1 MTASPKNVNKW
12 LVAVTVIVP
21 TFIEIMDTSVANVSL
36 NHIRGSF
43 SASVDE
49 ATWVLTSYLV
59 SNAIILPITGW
70 LSSVFGRKRF
80 LSLCVFLFALSSFL
94 CGMSPNLGSLVFF
107 RVLQGLGG
115 GALQPLSQAIL
126 LETFPVAEHGVAMAA
141 YGIGVVVAPIIGP
154 LVGGWVTDNLTWRW
168 IFYINIPVCVLS
180 LLMIAFFIFDPPYIK
195 KAKQKIDYFGL
206 GFLAVGLG
214 CLQIVLDKGERED
227 WFNSDFI
234 ITLSIIAV
242 AGLFLFVITELFFVK
257 DPVVNLKVF
266 KDISFTAGNLMMFFG
281 FFGMFASIV
290 LYPIYLQT
298 VMGYTATLAGIV
310 LGPGGITI
318 LLFMPITGILMKY
331 MDARKILVA
340 GLIVGSYAVYLMSKL
355 NLEAGFYNVLWP
367 RVVQGVGVA
376 FFFVPLMTVTMSTIP
391 KEEMGNATGVFNLLR
406 NLGGS
411 FGTAFVMTMLA
422 RRAQYHQSV
431 LVEHLTPY
439 DPGFMI
445 AFEKIKMMINYSL
458 YSMGHNVLQ
467 GLKLVYAMTLKQ
479 AMMLSFCDLFYLICL
494 LNLVIIPLAKLL
506 NKTVP
511 ES

>member
-1 MTASPKNVNKW
+1 MTAAPKNINKW
-12 LVAVTVIVP
+12 LVAITVIVP

-59 SNAIILPITGW
+59 SNAIILPLTGW
-70 LSSVFGRKRF
+70 LSSFIGRKRF
-80 LSLCVFLFALSSFL
+80 LTLCVALFAFSSL
-94 CGMSPNLGSLVFF
+94 MCGMAPNLGMLVFF

-141 YGIGVVVAPIIGP
+141 YGVGVVVAPIIGP

-168 IFYINIPVCVLS
+168 IFYINIPICIFS
-180 LLMIAFFIFDPPYIK
+180 ILMISFFIYDPPYIRK
-195 KAKQKIDYFGL
+195 IKQKIDYFGL

-227 WFNSDFI
+227 WFQSDFI
-234 ITLSIIAV
+234 ITLSIIAGV
-242 AGLFLFVITELFFVK
+242 GLILFIVTELFFVK
-257 DPVVNLKVF
+257 NPVVNLRVL

-318 LLFMPITGILMKY
+318 LLFMPISGILMKY
-331 MDARKILVA
+331 IDARKVLVA
-340 GLIVGSYAVYLMSKL
+340 GLIIGSYAVYLMSQL
-355 NLEAGFYNVLWP
+355 NLDAGFTNIIWP

-411 FGTAFVMTMLA
+411 FGTAFVMTTLS
-422 RRAQYHQSV
+422 RRAQYHQSI
-431 LVEHLTPY
+431 LTEKLTPL
-439 DPGFMI
+439 DPGFMVSL
-445 AFEKIKMMINYSL
+445 EKIKNILAYSL
-458 YSMGHNVLQ
+458 HSTGNEMAQ
-467 GLKLVYAMTLKQ
+467 GLQLVYNMTLRQ
-479 AMMLSFCDLFYLICL
+479 AMMLSFCDMFYLICI

-506 NKTVP
+506 NKTIKK
-511 ES
+511 